1 MNKYKVAYI
10 DEVGEDIREFQRFAI
25 DFFDVIP
32 IEPVKEIDEL
42 VSSILENHVDAIVV
56 DYNLIEYDKTHT
68 INYQGNDVVNKI
80 LERLEDFPVFVL
92 TSYDEDAIDNNE
104 DAKIVFEKK
113 LMYASKELPELYEA
127 GIKFKKLINK
137 QIEKYRNKIE
147 EAEKKI
153 LALIEE
159 GKKRNLSASEE
170 DELKELDKLIE
181 KSLNKKSIIPNIVR
195 ENQEAKD
202 ISLLLKK
209 VDELLIILHNH

>member
-80 LERLEDFPVFVL
+80 LERLED
-92 TSYDEDAIDNNE
+92 DE
-104 DAKIVFEKK
+104 
-113 LMYASKELPELYEA
+113 
-127 GIKFKKLINK
+127 
-137 QIEKYRNKIE
+137 E
-147 EAEKKI
+147 E
-153 LALIEE
+153 
-159 GKKRNLSASEE
+159 
-170 DELKELDKLIE
+170 
-181 KSLNKKSIIPNIVR
+181 
-195 ENQEAKD
+195 
-202 ISLLLKK
+202 
-209 VDELLIILHNH
+209 